1 LSAAPPDV
9 QRAQVQYP
17 GGLTARYRWSG
28 SGRAA
33 DVYDLS
39 EATGAVN
46 DFGPLVDTE
55 PDRLCRAEMRVEGPA
70 GAWTARFA
78 SVIFDQ
84 PQGVLWDSA
93 GLLLVKYGFLL
104 YALDGRSG
112 ELRWHHASGTPT
124 PVVLA
129 SPMLDHA
136 VLQTELETIAL
147 RADGE
152 VSWRAAHNDVVTAAE
167 LIAGQLL
174 LRIYA
179 GQQLVLDARTG
190 RSLS

>member
-1 LSAAPPDV
+1 LSSAPPDV
-9 QRAQVQYP
+9 QRAQVNYP

-33 DVYDLS
+33 NVYDLS
-39 EATGAVN
+39 EATGAVS
-46 DFGPLVDTE
+46 DFGPLVDPE

-93 GLLLVKYGFLL
+93 GLLLVKYGFAL
-104 YALDGRSG
+104 YALDARGG
-112 ELRWHHASGTPT
+112 DLRWHHSSGTPT
-124 PVVLA
+124 VVILA
-129 SPMLDHA
+129 SPMLEHA
-136 VLQTELETIAL
+136 LLQTELETLAL
-147 RADGE
+147 RADGD
-152 VSWRAAHNDVVTAAE
+152 VSWRAAHNDVVTGAE
-167 LIAGQLL
+167 LIAGQLV
-174 LRIYA
+174 LRSYA
-179 GQQLVLDARTG
+179 GGQLVLDARTG